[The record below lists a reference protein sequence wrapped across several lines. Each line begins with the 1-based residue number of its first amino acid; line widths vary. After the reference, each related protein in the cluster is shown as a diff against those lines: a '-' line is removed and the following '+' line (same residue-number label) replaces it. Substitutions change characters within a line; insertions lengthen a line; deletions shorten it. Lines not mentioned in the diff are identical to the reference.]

1 MSRAPIPVALLSA
14 AVAMVLST
22 AIAAAETAAAKID
35 ADQCESR
42 YAELQRQHSGNLAE
56 IRDAWRAERGRCE
69 GTGIF
74 ELLLARDERK
84 SGDEATGI
92 AILED
97 MVRRDL
103 PYHEQAFVLLKAAEA
118 KRALQ
123 AQPPDVARY
132 RALRDELIAFGD
144 RNQTLS
150 SAREQ
155 AAEQS
160 IRLRD
165 YDVALA
171 QAKKAVAIDPE
182 SLVGRRVIVLTLHEA
197 KRCPE
202 AEVEYTAAVAA
213 NKLSSADLATALAAA
228 DCFCETGDPASAR
241 GALDALVA
249 GNPATR
255 DDARIAQL
263 QRCGSTKQSTNA
275 PTR

>member
-1 MSRAPIPVALLSA
+1 MRMVLLSA
-14 AVAMVLST
+14 AAAMVLST
-22 AIAAAETAAAKID
+22 AMAAPGTAATKLD

-42 YAELQRQHSGNLAE
+42 YAELQRQHSGKLAE

-74 ELLLARDERK
+74 ELLLARVERQ
-84 SGDEATGI
+84 SGDEAAGN

-97 MVRRDL
+97 MVRREL

-144 RNQTLS
+144 RNQTLA

-171 QAKKAVAIDPE
+171 QARKAVAIDPE
-182 SLVGRRVIVLTLHEA
+182 SLLGRRVIVLTLHES

-213 NKLSSADLATALAAA
+213 NKLSSADLATALSAA

-241 GALDALVA
+241 GALEALVV
-249 GNPATR
+249 GNPASR

-263 QRCGSTKQSTNA
+263 QKCDSSKQSTSA